1 MKTLEICNEDYA
13 DDTGTLQWLKIC
25 SLPLP
30 YSRWGARHGET
41 NTIYRD
47 SSSFLLICVSRTAD
61 QSLRVI
67 RGFIWKCTETKAMRW
82 IQIERYKRILWK
94 MLACHFVPWHFLSLS
109 FCLSLFIS
117 FRLGGAGDILLTFR
131 KCQFEVCVCVCA
143 CVCIDVFVCA
153 HECKTVR
160 ACLSVVILHGSVHKS
175 DYQKNTAENRLLSF
189 LFFSLYQKTFPAEW

>member
-61 QSLRVI
+61 QSLSYKGIHLEMYGDKGNEMNTNR
-67 RGFIWKCTETKAMRW
+67 A
-82 IQIERYKRILWK
+82 IQKDIMKNAR
-94 MLACHFVPWHFLSLS
+94 LS
-109 FCLSLFIS
+109 FCSLTLSLFVFLPLS
-117 FRLGGAGDILLTFR
+117 LHLFQAGWSRRHIINIQKMSVWGL
-131 KCQFEVCVCVCA
+131 CVCVCMCMHR
-143 CVCIDVFVCA
+143 CVCLRSWV
-153 HECKTVR
+153 
-160 ACLSVVILHGSVHKS
+160 
-175 DYQKNTAENRLLSF
+175 
-189 LFFSLYQKTFPAEW
+189 

>member
-94 MLACHFVPWHFLSLS
+94 MLACHFVPWHFLSVFLP
-109 FCLSLFIS
+109 LSLHLFQ
-117 FRLGGAGDILLTFR
+117 AGWSRRHIINIQKMSVWGL
-131 KCQFEVCVCVCA
+131 CVCVCMCMHR
-143 CVCIDVFVCA
+143 CVCLRSWV
-153 HECKTVR
+153 
-160 ACLSVVILHGSVHKS
+160 
-175 DYQKNTAENRLLSF
+175 
-189 LFFSLYQKTFPAEW
+189 